1 LARAK
6 RTDRTEAR
14 RRYRAEQAAL
24 AGDSEP
30 VDEEADDADG
40 SRSPSAPRRRS
51 SRSSK
56 SDRTSGSTS
65 SSAQQRPGLI
75 NAMRSAVRPL
85 DWRSDVRSL
94 PMLVRHWSF
103 WLPSLLAV
111 ATTVAFFVVIP
122 AGTST
127 TAGNPAASGS
137 GGIFVTLVY
146 FAFQMFV
153 FPLPAPVGAAFLAGF
168 GAPRA
173 SWLTGALVGVV
184 SAISFS
190 IVVLSPT
197 YADAVGDGSSAI
209 GLAIQG
215 LIAAPLG
222 SALFASLA
230 AWYRRF
236 LNLANPNRSQRPSKP
251 QRGRGNMK
259 TNSRA

>member
-14 RRYRAEQAAL
+14 RRYRAEQATL
-24 AGDSEP
+24 AADAEP
-30 VDEEADDADG
+30 VDEEADDNDG
-40 SRSPSAPRRRS
+40 SRSRSASRGRS
-51 SRSSK
+51 SRSTK

-65 SSAQQRPGLI
+65 SSQQRPGLV

-85 DWRSDVRSL
+85 DWRSDIRSL

-127 TAGNPAASGS
+127 TAGNPASSGS

-197 YADAVGDGSSAI
+197 YADAVGDGTSAI

-236 LNLANPNRSQRPSKP
+236 LNLANPNRSQRSTKP

>member
-14 RRYRAEQAAL
+14 RRYRAEQATL
-24 AGDSEP
+24 AADAEP
-30 VDEEADDADG
+30 VDEEADDKDG
-40 SRSPSAPRRRS
+40 SRSGSAPRGRS
-51 SRSSK
+51 TK
-56 SDRTSGSTS
+56 SGRTSGSTS
-65 SSAQQRPGLI
+65 SSSQQRPGLI

-85 DWRSDVRSL
+85 DWRSDIRSL

-127 TAGNPAASGS
+127 TAGNPASSGS
-137 GGIFVTLVY
+137 GGIFATLVY

-173 SWLTGALVGVV
+173 SWLTGALVGLV

-190 IVVLSPT
+190 VVVLSPT
-197 YADAVGDGSSAI
+197 YANAVGDGSSAI

>member
-24 AGDSEP
+24 AADAEAIDLES
-30 VDEEADDADG
+30 DADDSSQPAARD
-40 SRSPSAPRRRS
+40 RSN
-51 SRSSK
+51 K
-56 SDRTSGSTS
+56 STKSTS
-65 SSAQQRPGLI
+65 SSHQQRPGI
-75 NAMRSAVRPL
+75 VAAMRAAVRPL
-85 DWRSDVRSL
+85 DWRSDVRLL

-103 WLPSLLAV
+103 WVPSLLAI
-111 ATTVAFFVVIP
+111 ATTIAFFLVIP

-127 TAGNPAASGS
+127 TSGNPATSGG

-153 FPLPAPVGAAFLAGF
+153 FPLPAPVGAAFIAGF

-184 SAISFS
+184 AALGFAAI
-190 IVVLSPT
+190 VLSPT
-197 YADAVGDGSSAI
+197 YSEAVGDGTSSV

-236 LNLANPNRSQRPSKP
+236 LNLANPNRSQRSSKP

>member
-1 LARAK
+1 MARAK

-24 AGDSEP
+24 A
-30 VDEEADDADG
+30 DDAETIEEETESRDG
-40 SRSPSAPRRRS
+40 SEARDRSGRSTKSA
-51 SRSSK
+51 K
-56 SDRTSGSTS
+56 SA
-65 SSAQQRPGLI
+65 SSAGQQRPGLMSS
-75 NAMRSAVRPL
+75 MRAAVHPL
-85 DWRSDVRSL
+85 DWRTDIRMVPVL
-94 PMLVRHWSF
+94 IRHWSF
-103 WLPSLLAV
+103 WLPALIAIG
-111 ATTVAFFVVIP
+111 TTVAFFLVIP

-127 TAGNPAASGS
+127 TGGNPAPADG

-173 SWLTGALVGVV
+173 SWLTGAMVGVV
-184 SAISFS
+184 AAIGFA

-197 YADAVGDGSSAI
+197 YSEAVGGSSSI
-209 GLAIQG
+209 GLAVQG

-236 LNLANPNRSQRPSKP
+236 LNLANPNRSQRSTKP